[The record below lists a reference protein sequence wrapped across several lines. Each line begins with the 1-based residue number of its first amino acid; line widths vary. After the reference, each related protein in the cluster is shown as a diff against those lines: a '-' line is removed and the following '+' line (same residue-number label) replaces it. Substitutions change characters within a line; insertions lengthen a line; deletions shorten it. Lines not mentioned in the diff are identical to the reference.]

1 MAQVAGGEGV
11 ENTRI
16 LSDVISEWPLYRDCN
31 AANSRR
37 YLIEMQP
44 IVGDI

>member
-16 LSDVISEWPLYRDCN
+16 LSDVISEWLLYRN